1 MGRRR
6 RQPRFLESGVLLVD
20 KPAGPTSHDVVEGL
34 RRRFQP
40 AKLGHAGTLDPFA
53 TGLLVLAFNQATR
66 LVDLM
71 GWGQKTY
78 AATLALGRA
87 TDTGDPTGQETA
99 SAPVPELSEA
109 SVTAALQAL
118 EGQRMQEPPAFSAAK
133 HQGRPLY
140 AYARAG
146 QEVHKPPR
154 PITVYQARLVDL
166 RPGEIDFVMR
176 CSRGTYLRSLAQE
189 LALALGSV
197 GHLRSL
203 RRLQSQPFSLEQAVE
218 LDTALD
224 WSAQE
229 LAQNLLPLDQALARC
244 GLPVV
249 AVDDDLAWQLRQGR
263 ILPSQALERP
273 DQEQPSEG
281 GAFMVLDPAGAL
293 VAVLR
298 WLAPEARR
306 PGRAYETIRVFPEP
320 SAEGPGG
327 EASASALGAE

>member
-1 MGRRR
+1 M
-6 RQPRFLESGVLLVD
+6 
-20 KPAGPTSHDVVEGL
+20 
-34 RRRFQP
+34 
-40 AKLGHAGTLDPFA
+40 
-53 TGLLVLAFNQATR
+53 AFNQATR

-71 GWGQKTY
+71 GMGGKTY

-99 SAPVPELSEA
+99 SAPVPELSEDQVA
-109 SVTAALQAL
+109 RALKSM
-118 EGQRMQEPPAFSAAK
+118 EGERMQAPPAYSAAK
-133 HQGRPLY
+133 HEGRPLY

-154 PITVYQARLVDL
+154 PITVHEARLVGL

-189 LALALGSV
+189 LAASLGSV
-197 GHLRSL
+197 GHLQSL
-203 RRLQSQPFSLEQAVE
+203 RRTESQPFGLDQAVE
-218 LDTALD
+218 LETALD
-224 WSAQE
+224 WSGRE
-229 LAQNLLPLDQALARC
+229 LAQRLLPLDQALARC

-263 ILPSQALERP
+263 ILPSQALNQQGADEAP
-273 DQEQPSEG
+273 EG
-281 GAFMVLDPAGAL
+281 RAFMVLDPTGAM

-298 WLAPEARR
+298 WLTPAERR

-320 SAEGPGG
+320 SQEGPGG

>member
-6 RQPRFLESGVLLVD
+6 RHPRFLGSGVLLID
-20 KPAGPTSHDVVEGL
+20 KPAGPTSHDVVEDL

-53 TGLLVLAFNQATR
+53 TGLLVMAFNQATR

-71 GWGQKTY
+71 GLGAKTY
-78 AATLALGRA
+78 AATLSLGR
-87 TDTGDPTGQETA
+87 TFDTGDPTGQETA
-99 SAPVPELSEA
+99 SAPVPELSQDQVA
-109 SVTAALQAL
+109 RALKAM
-118 EGQRMQEPPAFSAAK
+118 EGPRLQEPPAYSAAK
-133 HQGRPLY
+133 LQGKPLY

-154 PITVYQARLVDL
+154 PITVHEARLLAL

-197 GHLRSL
+197 GHLKAL
-203 RRLQSQPFSLEQAVE
+203 RRTESQPFGLDQAVE
-218 LDTALD
+218 LETALD
-224 WSAQE
+224 WNGQE

-249 AVDDDLAWQLRQGR
+249 ELDDDLAWQLRQGR
-263 ILPSQALERP
+263 ILPSQALLP
-273 DQEQPSEG
+273 EG
-281 GAFMVLDPAGAL
+281 ASQAPQGQAFMVLDPAGAM

-298 WLAPEARR
+298 WLTEDQRR

-320 SAEGPGG
+320 SDEGPGG